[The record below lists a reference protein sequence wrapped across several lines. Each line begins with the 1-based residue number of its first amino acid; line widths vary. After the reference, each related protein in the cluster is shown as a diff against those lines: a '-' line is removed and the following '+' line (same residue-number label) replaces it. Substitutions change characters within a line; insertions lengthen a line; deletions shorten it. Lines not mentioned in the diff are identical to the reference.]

1 MESQTAF
8 KIFLYHL
15 TPEIYKKKK
24 KSSFV
29 IALSLNPC
37 CFSYMKKTKQDLSW
51 KKITLNI
58 QLTNLLGPPLLFKA
72 KYWKPSNFGKDLFL
86 FLSIHNKSTFSV
98 VPLVPWDV

>member
-37 CFSYMKKTKQDLSW
+37 CFSYMKKKQNKIYHE
-51 KKITLNI
+51 KKSL
-58 QLTNLLGPPLLFKA
+58 
-72 KYWKPSNFGKDLFL
+72 
-86 FLSIHNKSTFSV
+86 
-98 VPLVPWDV
+98 